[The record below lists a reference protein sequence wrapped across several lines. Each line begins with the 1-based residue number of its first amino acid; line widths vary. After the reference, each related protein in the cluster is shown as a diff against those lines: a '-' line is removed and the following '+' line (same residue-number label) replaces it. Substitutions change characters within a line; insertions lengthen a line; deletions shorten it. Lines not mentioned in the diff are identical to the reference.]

1 MFVNAVGTA
10 TPRQRYT
17 KAERWQAFAQL
28 DWFKWLGARALA
40 VARAVLTRDNGIAA
54 RYLALDLLD
63 DVFNINA
70 DVLQSRFVLAPTLK

>member
-1 MFVNAVGTA
+1 
-10 TPRQRYT
+10 
-17 KAERWQAFAQL
+17 L

>member
-1 MFVNAVGTA
+1 MFVNAICTA

-28 DWFKWLGARALA
+28 DWFKWLDARALA
-40 VARAVLTRDNGIAA
+40 VARAVPTRDNGIAE
-54 RYLALDLLD
+54 RYLALDTLD

-70 DVLQSRFVLAPTLK
+70 DVLQSRLLLAPTLK